1 MLRLRQMCLG
11 LSQPGL
17 NSQRTEVLP
26 TRAFGDRT
34 GKKNPRM
41 GEEFIKWADEDSI
54 IRIILNAYNYVEEY
68 IDPTAPGRKKYIGYI
83 ADRTGFEEFKRWAL
97 KDVVLP
103 EKAEGITPV
112 YCNGIKY

>member
-17 NSQRTEVLP
+17 NPQRTEVLP
-26 TRAFGDRT
+26 THAFGDRT

-54 IRIILNAYNYVEEY
+54 IRIILNTYNYVKE
-68 IDPTAPGRKKYIGYI
+68 YIGYI
-83 ADRTGFEEFKRWAL
+83 VDRTSFEECKCWAL

-103 EKAEGITPV
+103 EKAEGITSV
-112 YCNGIKY
+112 YWKGIKY